1 MNLKKKGYD
10 LPNSITFPSN
20 RFSKYT
26 IVKVSDEVTDPQED
40 NGSSDSSSESSSGS
54 DSSSDSSSGDE
65 TAADPEGTV
74 TIPTEVIGE
83 TTLPA
88 EEVKA
93 LGVAFEGSAFHV
105 PLKGKL
111 IPVYR
116 MFCSKVAAGAHRF
129 VEDETEVAR
138 LEATGNWVKEGIAW
152 YTIAK

>member
-1 MNLKKKGYD
+1 MEQFFTTLSEVFGSVFYNTHSYWVYRLYNPVTGEH
-10 LPNSITFPSN
+10 F
-20 RFSKYT
+20 YT
-26 IVKVSDEVTDPQED
+26 INQ
-40 NGSSDSSSESSSGS
+40 N
-54 DSSSDSSSGDE
+54 
-65 TAADPEGTV
+65 
-74 TIPTEVIGE
+74 EVIACAKMGF
-83 TTLPA
+83 T
-88 EEVKA
+88 
-93 LGVAFEGSAFHV
+93 FEGSAFHV